1 MSRTVSE
8 IEALF
13 PSLQIYKTNIRNA
26 IIAQGVDVPSNAT
39 VSDYATY
46 ILQIVHVIPDSV
58 TITSATMLSPNYNQ
72 NTYTITFT
80 TEGTSDWS
88 IASNQTWCAF
98 NTSSGSTTGNH
109 SVTLTVA
116 KNGSGGAAAR
126 SATITITCGAASG
139 TIAVN
144 QAMNTADIS
153 ITYLQNG
160 SFTQGTQGTQYFILP
175 VTNANLNSNYR
186 VEIDMSM
193 RWLGSTATTPSTPI
207 YSWFIGTQGDTT
219 YEIDNTRGTGIKVVQ
234 ESQYDKGFYVTTIAD
249 DVMLGGYRWYSSNS
263 YGFDREQRNTS
274 YYRATLKIT
283 KGNINY
289 MKKTIGA
296 GPDYTQTSNTNKLI
310 FFAGPSATKKA
321 MSGSIRLYNIKVYDT
336 SGTLVNN
343 YTPVRHYNNGSYVPC
358 LKDSVNNTYLYNSG
372 SGTFTYN

>member
-1 MSRTVSE
+1 MGKTVAE

-13 PSLQIYKTNIRNA
+13 PGLETKKEAIRQA
-26 IIAQGVDVPSNAT
+26 IIAQGVNVPQSALIST
-39 VSDYATY
+39 YATY
-46 ILQIVHVIPDSV
+46 IAQIVHIVDSV
-58 TITSATMLSPNYNQ
+58 TITSATTLSPNYNQ

-80 TEGTSDWS
+80 TAGTSNWT

-116 KNGSGGAAAR
+116 KNGSAGSAAR
-126 SATITITCGAASG
+126 SATITITCGTATG
-139 TIAVN
+139 TISVN

-193 RWLGSTATTPSTPI
+193 RWLGSTVTTPSTLI
-207 YSWFIGTQGDTT
+207 DSWFIGTQGDTT
-219 YEIDNTRGTGIKVVQ
+219 YEIDNTSGTGIKVVQ
-234 ESQYDKGFYVTTIAD
+234 KSQYDKDFYVTTIVD
-249 DVMLGGYRWYSSNS
+249 SVMLGGYRWYSNNS
-263 YGFDREQRNTS
+263 HDIDRDQRNTS
-274 YYRATLKIT
+274 YYRATLTIT

-289 MKKTIGA
+289 MNKTIGA
-296 GPDYTQTSNTNKLI
+296 GSGYTQISDANKLI

>member
-1 MSRTVSE
+1 MSRTVAE

-13 PSLQIYKTNIRNA
+13 PSLQTYKTNIRNA

-58 TITSATMLSPNYNQ
+58 TITSSTSLTPTYSET
-72 NTYTITFT
+72 TYTITFT

-88 IASNQTWCAF
+88 IVSDQSWCTF

-109 SVTLTVA
+109 SLTLTVA
-116 KNGSGGAAAR
+116 ANNSTTNR
-126 SATITITCGAASG
+126 SATITITCGTASD

-160 SFTQGTQGTQYFILP
+160 SFKQGTQGTQYFILP
-175 VTNANLNSNYR
+175 VTNENLNSNYR

-193 RWLGSTATTPSTPI
+193 RWLGSTTTTPSTI
-207 YSWFIGTQGDTT
+207 IDSWFIGTQGDTT
-219 YEIDNTRGTGIKVVQ
+219 YAIDNTRGTGIKVVQ
-234 ESQYDKGFYVTTIAD
+234 ESQYDRGFYVTTIVD
-249 DVMLGGYRWYSSNS
+249 SVSLGGYRWYSNSS
-263 YGFDREQRNTS
+263 YGIPRNQQNTS

-289 MKKTIGA
+289 MGKTIGA
-296 GPDYTQTSNTNKLI
+296 GPGYTQTSNTNKLI
-310 FFAGPSATKKA
+310 FFAGPSATRKA

-372 SGTFTYN
+372 SGTFTYG

>member
-1 MSRTVSE
+1 MGKTVAE

-13 PSLQIYKTNIRNA
+13 PGLETKKEAIRQA
-26 IIAQGVDVPSNAT
+26 IIAQGVNVPQNALIST
-39 VSDYATY
+39 YATY
-46 ILQIVHVIPDSV
+46 IAQIVHIVDSV
-58 TITSATMLSPNYNQ
+58 TITSATTLSPNYNQ

-80 TEGTSDWS
+80 TAGTSNWT
-88 IASNQTWCAF
+88 IASNQTWCTF

-116 KNGSGGAAAR
+116 KNGSAGSAAR
-126 SATITITCGAASG
+126 SATITITCGTATG
-139 TIAVN
+139 TISVN

-153 ITYLQNG
+153 VTYLQNG
-160 SFTQGTQGTQYFILP
+160 SFTQGTEGTQYFILP

-193 RWLGSTATTPSTPI
+193 RWLGSTATTPSRLI
-207 YSWFIGTQGDTT
+207 ESWFIGTEGDTIHVINST
-219 YEIDNTRGTGIKVVQ
+219 SGTGIKVVQ
-234 ESQYDKGFYVTTIAD
+234 KSQYDKGFYATTIVD
-249 DVMLGGYRWYSSNS
+249 EVQLGGYRWYSNS
-263 YGFDREQRNTS
+263 SYNIYRDQRNTS
-274 YYRATLKIT
+274 YYRATLTIT

-289 MKKTIGA
+289 MRKTIGA
-296 GPDYTQTSNTNKLI
+296 GSGYTQISDTNKLI
-310 FFAGPSATKKA
+310 FFAGPSATRKA

>member
-1 MSRTVSE
+1 MGKTVAE
-8 IEALF
+8 IEALL
-13 PSLQIYKTNIRNA
+13 PGLETKKEAIRQA
-26 IIAQGVDVPSNAT
+26 IIAQGVSVPQNALIST
-39 VSDYATY
+39 YATY
-46 ILQIVHVIPDSV
+46 IAQIVHIVDSV
-58 TITSATMLSPNYNQ
+58 TITSATTLSPNYNQ

-80 TEGTSDWS
+80 TTGTSNWS
-88 IASNQTWCAF
+88 IDSNQTWCTF
-98 NTSSGSTTGNH
+98 NTSSGSTTGDH

-116 KNGSGGAAAR
+116 ANGSAGSAAR
-126 SATITITCGAASG
+126 SATITITCGTASG
-139 TIAVN
+139 AIAVN

-175 VTNANLNSNYR
+175 VTNANLNNNYR

-193 RWLGSTATTPSTPI
+193 RWLGSTATTPSTLI
-207 YSWFIGTQGDTT
+207 ESWFIGTQGDTT
-219 YEIDNTRGTGIKVVQ
+219 YAIDDTSGTGIKVVQ
-234 ESQYDKGFYVTTIAD
+234 KSQYDKGFYVITIVD
-249 DVMLGGYRWYSSNS
+249 NVILGGYGWYSNS
-263 YGFDREQRNTS
+263 SCLIERHQRNTS

-289 MKKTIGA
+289 MDKTIGA
-296 GPDYTQTSNTNKLI
+296 GSGYTQTSNTNKLI
-310 FFAGPSATKKA
+310 FFAGPSATIKA

-358 LKDSVNNTYLYNSG
+358 LKDSVNKTYLYNAG
-372 SGTFTYN
+372 TGTFSYG

>member
-1 MSRTVSE
+1 MGKTVAE

-13 PSLQIYKTNIRNA
+13 PGLETKKEAIRQA
-26 IIAQGVDVPSNAT
+26 IIAQGVNVPQSALIST
-39 VSDYATY
+39 YATY
-46 ILQIVHVIPDSV
+46 IAQIVHIVDSV
-58 TITSATMLSPNYNQ
+58 TITSATTLSPNYNQ

-80 TEGTSDWS
+80 TAGTSNWT
-88 IASNQTWCAF
+88 IASNQSWCTF

-116 KNGSGGAAAR
+116 KNGSAGSAAR
-126 SATITITCGAASG
+126 SATITITCGTATG
-139 TIAVN
+139 TISVN

-193 RWLGSTATTPSTPI
+193 RWLGSTATTPSTLI
-207 YSWFIGTQGDTT
+207 QSWFIGTQGDTT
-219 YEIDNTRGTGIKVVQ
+219 YEINHVQGTGIKVVQ
-234 ESQYDKGFYVTTIAD
+234 KSQYDKGLYVTTIAD
-249 DVMLGGYRWYSSNS
+249 DVELGGYRWHSSGS
-263 YGFDREQRNTS
+263 YIIYRDQRNTS
-274 YYRATLKIT
+274 YYRATLTIT

-289 MKKTIGA
+289 MNETVGA
-296 GPDYTQTSNTNKLI
+296 GSGYTQISDTNKLI

>member
-1 MSRTVSE
+1 MGKTVAE

-13 PSLQIYKTNIRNA
+13 PGLETKKEAIRQA
-26 IIAQGVDVPSNAT
+26 IIAQGVNVPQNALIST
-39 VSDYATY
+39 YATY
-46 ILQIVHVIPDSV
+46 IAQIVHIVDSV
-58 TITSATMLSPNYNQ
+58 TITSATTLSPNYNQ

-80 TEGTSDWS
+80 TAGTSDWT
-88 IASNQTWCAF
+88 IASNQTWCTF
-98 NTSSGSTTGNH
+98 NTSSGSTTGSH

-116 KNGSGGAAAR
+116 KNGSAGSAAR
-126 SATITITCGAASG
+126 SATITITCGTATG
-139 TIAVN
+139 TISVN

-193 RWLGSTATTPSTPI
+193 RWLGSTATTPSTTI
-207 YSWFIGTQGDTT
+207 ESWFIGTQGDTI
-219 YEIDNTRGTGIKVVQ
+219 YEINNAQGTGIKVVQ
-234 ESQYDKGFYVTTIAD
+234 SSQYDKGFYVTTVLD
-249 DVMLGGYRWYSSNS
+249 DVMLGGRRWYSNNS
-263 YGFDREQRNTS
+263 YGIDRAQRNTS
-274 YYRATLKIT
+274 YYRATLTIT

-289 MKKTIGA
+289 MNKTIGA
-296 GPDYTQTSNTNKLI
+296 GSGYDQISDTNKLI
-310 FFAGPSATKKA
+310 FFAGPSATIKA

-343 YTPVRHYNNGSYVPC
+343 YTPVRHYNNGEYVPC

>member
-1 MSRTVSE
+1 MGKTVAE

-13 PSLQIYKTNIRNA
+13 PGLETKKEAIRQA
-26 IIAQGVDVPSNAT
+26 IIAQGVNVPQNALIST
-39 VSDYATY
+39 YATY
-46 ILQIVHVIPDSV
+46 IAQIVHIVDSV
-58 TITSATMLSPNYNQ
+58 TITSATTLSPNYNQ

-80 TEGTSDWS
+80 TAGTSNWT
-88 IASNQTWCAF
+88 IASNQTWCTF

-116 KNGSGGAAAR
+116 KNGSAGSAAR
-126 SATITITCGAASG
+126 SATITITCGTATG
-139 TIAVN
+139 TISVN

-153 ITYLQNG
+153 VTYLQNG
-160 SFTQGTQGTQYFILP
+160 SFTQGTEGTQYFILP
-175 VTNANLNSNYR
+175 VTNENLNSNYR

-193 RWLGSTATTPSTPI
+193 RWLGSTATTPSTTI
-207 YSWFIGTQGDTT
+207 ESWFIGTQGDTI
-219 YEIDNTRGTGIKVVQ
+219 YEINNAQGTGIKVVQ
-234 ESQYDKGFYVTTIAD
+234 NSQYDKGLYGTTTLD
-249 DVMLGGYRWYSSNS
+249 DVQLGGRRWHSNS
-263 YGFDREQRNTS
+263 SYIIYRNQRNTS
-274 YYRATLKIT
+274 YYRATLTIT

-289 MKKTIGA
+289 MGETVGA
-296 GPDYTQTSNTNKLI
+296 GSGYDQISDTNKLI

>member
-1 MSRTVSE
+1 MGKTVAE

-13 PSLQIYKTNIRNA
+13 PGLETKKEAIRQA
-26 IIAQGVDVPSNAT
+26 IIAQGVNVPQNALIST
-39 VSDYATY
+39 YATY
-46 ILQIVHVIPDSV
+46 IAQIVHIVDSV
-58 TITSATMLSPNYNQ
+58 TITSATTLSPNYNQ

-80 TEGTSDWS
+80 TAGTSNWT
-88 IASNQTWCAF
+88 IASNQTWCTF

-116 KNGSGGAAAR
+116 KNGSAGSAAR
-126 SATITITCGAASG
+126 SATITITCGTATG
-139 TIAVN
+139 TISVN

-186 VEIDMSM
+186 IEIDMSM
-193 RWLGSTATTPSTPI
+193 RWLGSTATTPSTTI
-207 YSWFIGTQGDTT
+207 ESWFIGTQGDTT

-234 ESQYDKGFYVTTIAD
+234 RSQYDKGFYVTTIAD
-249 DVMLGGYRWYSSNS
+249 DVELGGYRWYSNS
-263 YGFDREQRNTS
+263 SYAIARNQRSTS
-274 YYRATLKIT
+274 YYRATLTIT

-289 MKKTIGA
+289 MNKTIGA
-296 GPDYTQTSNTNKLI
+296 GSGYTQISDTNKLI

>member
-1 MSRTVSE
+1 MGKTVAE

-13 PSLQIYKTNIRNA
+13 PGLETKKEAIRQA
-26 IIAQGVDVPSNAT
+26 IIAQGVNVPQNALIST
-39 VSDYATY
+39 YATY
-46 ILQIVHVIPDSV
+46 IAQIVHIVDSV
-58 TITSATMLSPNYNQ
+58 TITSSTSLTPTYSET
-72 NTYTITFT
+72 TYTITFT

-88 IASNQTWCAF
+88 IVSDQSWCTF
-98 NTSSGSTTGNH
+98 NTSRGSTTGNH

-116 KNGSGGAAAR
+116 ENNSTTNR
-126 SATITITCGAASG
+126 SATITITCGTATG
-139 TIAVN
+139 TISVN

-160 SFTQGTQGTQYFILP
+160 SFKQGTQGTQYFILP

-193 RWLGSTATTPSTPI
+193 RWLGSTETTPSTLI
-207 YSWFIGTQGDTT
+207 ESWFIGTQGDTT
-219 YEIDNTRGTGIKVVQ
+219 YEIDNTRGTGIKVMQ
-234 ESQYDKGFYVTTIAD
+234 KSQYDKGFYVTTILD
-249 DVMLGGYRWYSSNS
+249 SVNLGGYRWYSNNSN
-263 YGFDREQRNTS
+263 GVARNQRTTS

-289 MKKTIGA
+289 MGKTIGA
-296 GPDYTQTSNTNKLI
+296 GSGYTQISDTNKLI
-310 FFAGPSATKKA
+310 FFAGPSATIKA

-372 SGTFTYN
+372 SGTFIYD

>member
-1 MSRTVSE
+1 MGKTVAE

-13 PSLQIYKTNIRNA
+13 PGLETKKEAIRQA
-26 IIAQGVDVPSNAT
+26 IIAQGVNVPQNALIST
-39 VSDYATY
+39 YATY
-46 ILQIVHVIPDSV
+46 IAQIVHIVDSV
-58 TITSATMLSPNYNQ
+58 TITSATTLSPNYNQ

-80 TEGTSDWS
+80 TAGTSNWTIS
-88 IASNQTWCAF
+88 SNQTWCAF

-116 KNGSGGAAAR
+116 KNGSAGSAAR
-126 SATITITCGAASG
+126 SATITITCGTATG
-139 TIAVN
+139 TISVN

-160 SFTQGTQGTQYFILP
+160 SFTQGTEGTQYFILP

-193 RWLGSTATTPSTPI
+193 RWLGNTATTPSTI
-207 YSWFIGTQGDTT
+207 IESWFIGTQGDTI
-219 YEIDNTRGTGIKVVQ
+219 YEINHAQGTGIKVVQ
-234 ESQYDKGFYVTTIAD
+234 KSQYDKGFYVTTIAD
-249 DVMLGGYRWYSSNS
+249 DVELGGYRWHSNNS
-263 YGFDREQRNTS
+263 YGIDREQRNTS
-274 YYRATLKIT
+274 YYRATLTIT

-289 MKKTIGA
+289 LNKTIGA
-296 GPDYTQTSNTNKLI
+296 GSDYTQISDTNKLI

-343 YTPVRHYNNGSYVPC
+343 YTPVRHYNKGAYVPC

>member
-1 MSRTVSE
+1 MGKTVAE

-13 PSLQIYKTNIRNA
+13 PGLETKKEAIRQA
-26 IIAQGVDVPSNAT
+26 IIAQGVNVPQNALIST
-39 VSDYATY
+39 YATY
-46 ILQIVHVIPDSV
+46 IAQIVHIVDSV
-58 TITSATMLSPNYNQ
+58 TITSATTLSPNYNQ

-80 TEGTSDWS
+80 TAGTSNWTIS
-88 IASNQTWCAF
+88 SNQTWCAF

-126 SATITITCGAASG
+126 SATITITCGTATG
-139 TIAVN
+139 TISVN

-153 ITYLQNG
+153 VTYLQNG

-193 RWLGSTATTPSTPI
+193 RWLGSTATTPSTTI
-207 YSWFIGTQGDTT
+207 ESWFIGTQGDTT

-234 ESQYDKGFYVTTIAD
+234 RSQYDKGFYVTTVED
-249 DVMLGGYRWYSSNS
+249 GVLLGGYRWYSNSS
-263 YGFDREQRNTS
+263 YGIDRAQRNTS
-274 YYRATLKIT
+274 YYRATLTIT

-289 MKKTIGA
+289 MGKTIGA
-296 GPDYTQTSNTNKLI
+296 GSDYTQTSNTNKLI
-310 FFAGPSATKKA
+310 FFAGPSATIKA